1 MKEITKKYKNLLFKL
16 KKKIDLDI
24 ETDSK
29 KSLDYFFNYYGTDKG
44 SNVINPYSKES
55 NEKMGHGFA
64 KFYEKKLKEYKNKSF
79 NMLEIGT
86 WEGAS
91 TAAFINFFSKS
102 EIYCIDKNFKFKF
115 KSSRIKFSHCDITNK
130 NDLSKFSSKFDPNFF
145 SIIIDDASHF
155 LTHMIKSLKFF
166 FRYLENDG
174 FFVIEDF
181 NAHTYFKDLNDGNDM
196 EIPMNEIFKNI
207 KEKQKFKSNILS
219 VADQEYLFKNIS
231 SINIYKGKTKISDIA
246 FLKKKS

>member
-1 MKEITKKYKNLLFKL
+1 
-16 KKKIDLDI
+16 
-24 ETDSK
+24 
-29 KSLDYFFNYYGTDKG
+29 
-44 SNVINPYSKES
+44 
-55 NEKMGHGFA
+55 
-64 KFYEKKLKEYKNKSF
+64 
-79 NMLEIGT
+79 
-86 WEGAS
+86 
-91 TAAFINFFSKS
+91 
-102 EIYCIDKNFKFKF
+102 
-115 KSSRIKFSHCDITNK
+115 
-130 NDLSKFSSKFDPNFF
+130 
-145 SIIIDDASHF
+145 
-155 LTHMIKSLKFF
+155 MIKSLKFF